1 MGCASS
7 TPMVATAGS
16 EMLKAATHVKQKGE
30 AAVEDA
36 SQTLTTTLDT
46 AKETVGTAVAGITN
60 ELGNAFK
67 EGTQALDE
75 AKHKVMEGLHLEQP
89 QEQSQEAPPTEEDG
103 GATTAADV
111 AEMSSSR
118 APTPQLQGDGDS
130 LKTSTPEPEIERA
143 LATED
148 ESPPTPKPSL
158 EEMVKLSAEVSQVA
172 EPTPSAAPVSEKPA
186 DQAPATESSAP
197 VESRK
202 VRRRFVQKKKSE
214 KEQEQ
219 PRPSTT
225 EWEKFADQL
234 AKSKK
239 FKPYESFAHSHN
251 KFSVYQDHT
260 SLRDK
265 PNHYDGHFSGGNSL
279 SASQSDLSSGH
290 VTPAPARRGQREYA
304 KFVGSEQPGS
314 VSRNSSRLSN
324 PAASRTFDF
333 NPQRDRISLP
343 MATGRIGSGIQRLP
357 AERTPGW
364 GRGRPAPLE
373 EEPSFGRR
381 MSLGLVSQPLRPD
394 REKFTPSMNR
404 RAVKPISSVKEKAS
418 KKHPP
423 KNISSR
429 ESSHLEFESRKA
441 DKSPSR
447 VAKPLTKDVVRSR
460 EPSYNEFDSLKG
472 ENIPLRTQNSLDKLK
487 KSPKKISSRESTYM
501 EFASKT
507 DEKSP
512 LRTQKHLAKDVLR
525 SREPSYTEFSSLKGE
540 RTPLKVGKPLGKNVV
555 RSREPSFTELPY
567 QKTEK
572 SPLRGQK
579 AVQRSREPSYT
590 EFSSLKSEKTP
601 SRAVKP
607 LGRNVVRSREPS
619 FTEIQYIK
627 TEKKPLATQALRSR
641 ESSYSELN
649 SCKAAESPLNIGK
662 PVGKAILS
670 SREPSYTEFEA
681 TRTDER
687 PLGVEKSSSKDIVR
701 SRESS
706 YLEFDSFKTDKI
718 PSLSRDIMSSR
729 DSSDIEFDSFKTPT
743 KQTTSPSSKEL
754 LHASSE
760 QLPQR
765 QLSSSSKAQT
775 SEYKNPKISSV
786 PETPQK
792 NKTPEAPPSTS
803 KVPSPSTS
811 RLSSAKSSDS
821 SNMDVVIQPMS
832 NLNQDTPSMKSFS
845 QSPDQV
851 VMEGY
856 ADSDLEAALARLEIL
871 RGSTATLHS
880 LRSCS
885 PGRHTYTAASLLSS
899 RRTSPWVMRKD
910 YGGSLVG
917 KESTHK
923 VAQPPSI
930 QQTLERCD
938 ICSNEFLLK

>member
-89 QEQSQEAPPTEEDG
+89 SQESQEKPPAEDA
-103 GATTAADV
+103 GAAAAVDV

-118 APTPQLQGDGDS
+118 APTPQLQADADS

-148 ESPPTPKPSL
+148 ESPPTSKPSL
-158 EEMVKLSAEVSQVA
+158 EEMAQLSAEVSQA
-172 EPTPSAAPVSEKPA
+172 PDPTPTEATASETPA
-186 DQAPATESSAP
+186 VQVPATESSAP

-202 VRRRFVQKKKSE
+202 IRRRFVQKKKPE

-219 PRPSTT
+219 PRPNTT

-290 VTPAPARRGQREYA
+290 VTPAPARRGQREFA
-304 KFVGSEQPGS
+304 KFVGSEQPIS

-324 PAASRTFDF
+324 SAASRTFDF
-333 NPQRDRISLP
+333 NPQRDCISLP
-343 MATGRIGSGIQRLP
+343 MATSRIGSGIQRLP
-357 AERTPGW
+357 AERTSGW

-394 REKFTPSMNR
+394 REKFTPSMHR
-404 RAVKPISSVKEKAS
+404 RVMKPITPTKEKSS
-418 KKHPP
+418 KKHPS

-429 ESSHLEFESRKA
+429 ESSLLEFESLKT

-447 VAKPLTKDVVRSR
+447 VAKPMTKDVVRSR
-460 EPSYNEFDSLKG
+460 EPSCTEFDSLKG
-472 ENIPLRTQNSLDKLK
+472 DNTTQ
-487 KSPKKISSRESTYM
+487 P
-501 EFASKT
+501 
-507 DEKSP
+507 
-512 LRTQKHLAKDVLR
+512 LR
-525 SREPSYTEFSSLKGE
+525 SREPSYTEFSSLKTDE
-540 RTPLKVGKPLGKNVV
+540 
-555 RSREPSFTELPY
+555 
-567 QKTEK
+567 
-572 SPLRGQK
+572 SPLRVAKPVGK
-579 AVQRSREPSYT
+579 TTVRSREPSYT
-590 EFSSLKSEKTP
+590 EFESKISKEL
-601 SRAVKP
+601 P
-607 LGRNVVRSREPS
+607 LG
-619 FTEIQYIK
+619 
-627 TEKKPLATQALRSR
+627 L
-641 ESSYSELN
+641 
-649 SCKAAESPLNIGK
+649 
-662 PVGKAILS
+662 
-670 SREPSYTEFEA
+670 
-681 TRTDER
+681 
-687 PLGVEKSSSKDIVR
+687 EKSLSKDIIR

-706 YLEFDSFKTDKI
+706 YLELDSYKTHKGS
-718 PSLSRDIMSSR
+718 SLVTKPLTGNIMSSR

-743 KQTTSPSSKEL
+743 KQTKSPSFKEPINISPKQLPHRELSPSSEVKSL
-754 LHASSE
+754 
-760 QLPQR
+760 
-765 QLSSSSKAQT
+765 
-775 SEYKNPKISSV
+775 EYKDQKISSV
-786 PETPQK
+786 TATPQR
-792 NKTPEAPPSTS
+792 NKVPESVASTS
-803 KVPSPSTS
+803 KMPSPSTS
-811 RLSSAKSSDS
+811 RISSAKSSDS
-821 SNMDVVIQPMS
+821 SNTDVVIQPMS

-856 ADSDLEAALARLEIL
+856 VDSELEAALARLELL

-917 KESTHK
+917 KESSHK

-930 QQTLERCD
+930 HQTLERCD

>member
-158 EEMVKLSAEVSQVA
+158 EEMVKLSAEVSQA
-172 EPTPSAAPVSEKPA
+172 TEPTPLAAPVSEKPA

-197 VESRK
+197 VDSRK
-202 VRRRFVQKKKSE
+202 VRQRFVQKKKSE

-404 RAVKPISSVKEKAS
+404 RVVKPISPVKEKAS

-429 ESSHLEFESRKA
+429 ESSDLEFEARKA

-447 VAKPLTKDVVRSR
+447 LAKPLTKDVVRSR
-460 EPSYNEFDSLKG
+460 EPSYNEFDSFKG
-472 ENIPLRTQNSLDKLK
+472 ENSPLRTQNSLDKLK
-487 KSPKKISSRESTYM
+487 KSPMKISSRESTYM

-555 RSREPSFTELPY
+555 RSREPAFTELPY

-590 EFSSLKSEKTP
+590 EFSSLKSLKTP
-601 SRAVKP
+601 SR
-607 LGRNVVRSREPS
+607 
-619 FTEIQYIK
+619 
-627 TEKKPLATQALRSR
+627 
-641 ESSYSELN
+641 
-649 SCKAAESPLNIGK
+649 
-662 PVGKAILS
+662 
-670 SREPSYTEFEA
+670 
-681 TRTDER
+681 
-687 PLGVEKSSSKDIVR
+687 
-701 SRESS
+701 
-706 YLEFDSFKTDKI
+706 
-718 PSLSRDIMSSR
+718 
-729 DSSDIEFDSFKTPT
+729 
-743 KQTTSPSSKEL
+743 
-754 LHASSE
+754 

>member
-75 AKHKVMEGLHLEQP
+75 AKHKVMEGLHLEQS
-89 QEQSQEAPPTEEDG
+89 SQESQETPPAEVE
-103 GATTAADV
+103 GAAATADV

-118 APTPQLQGDGDS
+118 APTPKLQGDADS

-158 EEMVKLSAEVSQVA
+158 EEMAQLSAEVSHA
-172 EPTPSAAPVSEKPA
+172 ADPTTPSEAPVSETTA
-186 DQAPATESSAP
+186 AQALATESSAA

-202 VRRRFVQKKKSE
+202 VRRRFIQM

-239 FKPYESFAHSHN
+239 FKPYESFGHSHN

-290 VTPAPARRGQREYA
+290 VTPAPARRGQREFA

-343 MATGRIGSGIQRLP
+343 MATSRIGSGIQRLP
-357 AERTPGW
+357 AERTSGW

-394 REKFTPSMNR
+394 REKFTPSMHR
-404 RAVKPISSVKEKAS
+404 RAVKPITPAKEKS
-418 KKHPP
+418 TKKHPP

-429 ESSHLEFESRKA
+429 ESSHLEFEPRKA

-447 VAKPLTKDVVRSR
+447 VAKPLARDAARSR
-460 EPSYNEFDSLKG
+460 EPSYTEFDSFKG
-472 ENIPLRTQNSLDKLK
+472 DNSPKSLDKQK

-501 EFASKT
+501 EFVPKT
-507 DEKSP
+507 IEKSP
-512 LRTQKHLAKDVLR
+512 LRTQKPLANDVLR
-525 SREPSYTEFSSLKGE
+525 SREPSFTDFSSIKGD
-540 RTPLKVGKPLGKNVV
+540 RTPSRVGKSLGKSIV
-555 RSREPSFTELPY
+555 RSREPSFTELQY
-567 QKTEK
+567 QRAER
-572 SPLRGQK
+572 SPSRGQK
-579 AVQRSREPSYT
+579 TIQRSREPSYT
-590 EFSSLKSEKTP
+590 EFNSLKSNKTP
-601 SRAVKP
+601 SR
-607 LGRNVVRSREPS
+607 
-619 FTEIQYIK
+619 
-627 TEKKPLATQALRSR
+627 
-641 ESSYSELN
+641 
-649 SCKAAESPLNIGK
+649 
-662 PVGKAILS
+662 
-670 SREPSYTEFEA
+670 
-681 TRTDER
+681 
-687 PLGVEKSSSKDIVR
+687 
-701 SRESS
+701 
-706 YLEFDSFKTDKI
+706 
-718 PSLSRDIMSSR
+718 
-729 DSSDIEFDSFKTPT
+729 
-743 KQTTSPSSKEL
+743 
-754 LHASSE
+754 E

-765 QLSSSSKAQT
+765 EFSPR
-775 SEYKNPKISSV
+775 SEVKTLEIKNQKISSV
-786 PETPQK
+786 PETPQRIEA
-792 NKTPEAPPSTS
+792 PEAATS
-803 KVPSPSTS
+803 ASKMPSPSAS
-811 RLSSAKSSDS
+811 RISSGKSSDS
-821 SNMDVVIQPMS
+821 SNMDVVIQPLS
-832 NLNQDTPSMKSFS
+832 NLNQDTPSMKSYS

-856 ADSDLEAALARLEIL
+856 ADSELEAALARLELL

-917 KESTHK
+917 KESSHK
-923 VAQPPSI
+923 VAQPSTI
-930 QQTLERCD
+930 HQTLERCD

>member
-16 EMLKAATHVKQKGE
+16 EMLKAATHIKQKGE

-89 QEQSQEAPPTEEDG
+89 SQESQETPPAEDG
-103 GATTAADV
+103 GAATAPAAGV

-118 APTPQLQGDGDS
+118 APTPQLQGDADS

-158 EEMVKLSAEVSQVA
+158 EEMAQLSAEVSHAA
-172 EPTPSAAPVSEKPA
+172 EPTPLEAPVSEKIPA
-186 DQAPATESSAP
+186 AEAPSTESSAP
-197 VESRK
+197 VENRK
-202 VRRRFVQKKKSE
+202 TRRRFVQKKTAE
-214 KEQEQ
+214 KDQEQ

-343 MATGRIGSGIQRLP
+343 MATSRIGSGIQRLP
-357 AERTPGW
+357 AERTSGW

-394 REKFTPSMNR
+394 REKFTPSMHR
-404 RAVKPISSVKEKAS
+404 RVVKPITPAKEKSS

-429 ESSHLEFESRKA
+429 EGSHLEFESRKT
-441 DKSPSR
+441 DKSPFR
-447 VAKPLTKDVVRSR
+447 AAKPLTKDAVRSR
-460 EPSYNEFDSLKG
+460 EPSYTEFDSLKG
-472 ENIPLRTQNSLDKLK
+472 KNSPKSLDKQR
-487 KSPKKISSRESTYM
+487 KSPKKISSRESTYI
-501 EFASKT
+501 ELASKP

-512 LRTQKHLAKDVLR
+512 SRKHKQMEKDILR
-525 SREPSYTEFSSLKGE
+525 SREPSYTEFSSIKGD
-540 RTPLKVGKPLGKNVV
+540 
-555 RSREPSFTELPY
+555 
-567 QKTEK
+567 
-572 SPLRGQK
+572 
-579 AVQRSREPSYT
+579 
-590 EFSSLKSEKTP
+590 KTP
-601 SRAVKP
+601 SRVKQP
-607 LGRNVVRSREPS
+607 IGN
-619 FTEIQYIK
+619 
-627 TEKKPLATQALRSR
+627 
-641 ESSYSELN
+641 
-649 SCKAAESPLNIGK
+649 NID
-662 PVGKAILS
+662 
-670 SREPSYTEFEA
+670 T
-681 TRTDER
+681 
-687 PLGVEKSSSKDIVR
+687 VR

-706 YLEFDSFKTDKI
+706 YLEFDSFQTEK
-718 PSLSRDIMSSR
+718 LSSMATKPLTRDILSSG
-729 DSSDIEFDSFKTPT
+729 DSSDIEFDSVKTPT
-743 KQTTSPSSKEL
+743 KQTRSPLNISLEKLPHRDLTPSSAVK
-754 LHASSE
+754 
-760 QLPQR
+760 
-765 QLSSSSKAQT
+765 T
-775 SEYKNPKISSV
+775 SEHKYQKISSV
-786 PETPQK
+786 PETPQRREF
-792 NKTPEAPPSTS
+792 PEAAVSTS
-803 KVPSPSTS
+803 KMPSPSPS
-811 RLSSAKSSDS
+811 RVSSAKSSDS
-821 SNMDVVIQPMS
+821 SNTDVVIQPMS
-832 NLNQDTPSMKSFS
+832 NLKQDTPSMKSFS

-856 ADSDLEAALARLEIL
+856 VDSELEAALARLELL

-917 KESTHK
+917 KESSHK
-923 VAQPPSI
+923 VAQPPAI
-930 QQTLERCD
+930 HQTLERCD